1 MINRAI
7 ASPITR
13 TLLIGVTVLS
23 LAGIGWSLY
32 SILAVQGRINRQSE
46 LEIAAERYLSALK
59 DVETGYRGYLNV
71 ANEDFLEPYRK
82 ARTQLDSY
90 AAALEQAA
98 AQTELGSDL
107 PTRMI
112 NQGRLI
118 LQFGET
124 VIKARDESFERA
136 QILAET
142 RAGKFIMDKVR
153 EDLDTIQTRTHHESE
168 ALSEQSYRLYFPV
181 AIASLVA
188 LALAIGLFI
197 FLASRARR
205 VSLEARSLLANV
217 IERAP
222 VGLVLLDKYFHIN
235 QANKSFARMV
245 TEKGT
250 MRAGEAL
257 KASGAQIEDL
267 LRPRAERALQE
278 RFRFKDTQADETL
291 ELSIGDEPRYFKADV
306 FPITLTTEAG
316 TPSAGVGVVLNDFTR
331 QRQAERELEI
341 ARDAAESANRAKS
354 AFIANMSHEL
364 RTPLTAVLGYC
375 ELIEEDLRDLGQE
388 GLLTD
393 INKINSNAR
402 HLLGLINDVLDLSK
416 IEAQKMD
423 VHAIEFTVGKLL
435 EEVEAATGSLI
446 AKNNNSL
453 SLIADAPD
461 TTMLSDDLKIKQVL
475 LNLIGNAA
483 KFTTEGK
490 ITVHASQIEEDG
502 IAHTRFSVADTGIGM
517 TAEQLANL
525 FKRFTQ
531 ADETTTRKYGGT
543 GLGLA
548 LTKALSTMLGGR
560 IEVSSKEGEGTTFT
574 VTIPTRYEKRVV
586 DAVTG
591 QEAAPDENRPVGNA
605 PKRNVPSV
613 LVVDDDASARELLTR
628 HLEREGF
635 AVSSVTSGTEA
646 LESIKTNRPLAI
658 LLDVMMPGL
667 DGWHVLRAIRDNPE
681 TKDIPVI
688 MQTVLNEQNF
698 AYALGAT
705 SYLKKPV
712 HRQALADALQS
723 LAIPTAGHE
732 VLIVDDDQEASGRL
746 MEMLQRDGWN
756 CRLAF
761 NGDQGLKALAE
772 RQPDLVL
779 VDLIMPEMDGYA
791 FIREVRK
798 NEQFDDLPL
807 VVMTAVSIQ
816 SGMVR
821 SLANETA
828 GIVQK
833 GSMPLADL
841 VADLR
846 RFAEQAKTS

>member
-13 TLLIGVTVLS
+13 ALLIGVTVLS
-23 LAGIGWSLY
+23 LAGGGWSLY
-32 SILAVQGRINRQSE
+32 SLLAAQRRATNQNE
-46 LEIAAERYLSALK
+46 LQIAAERYLSALK
-59 DVETGYRGYLNV
+59 DVETGYRGYINV
-71 ANEDFLEPYRK
+71 ATEDFLEPYRH
-82 ARTQLDSY
+82 ARTQINDY
-90 AAALEQAA
+90 ATAFKDAAARADLD
-98 AQTELGSDL
+98 SDL
-107 PTRMI
+107 PTQMI
-112 NQGRLI
+112 THGQDI
-118 LQFGET
+118 LKFGER
-124 VIKARDESFERA
+124 VIAARDESFERA
-136 QILAET
+136 QDLVKT
-142 RAGKFIMDKVR
+142 RAGKRAMDKVR
-153 EDLDTIQTRTHHESE
+153 EGLQSVATWVHQESE
-168 ALSEQSYRLYFPV
+168 AINEQNYHLYLPV
-181 AIASLVA
+181 GIASLVA

-197 FLASRARR
+197 FLAARAKRTT
-205 VSLEARSLLANV
+205 LEARSLLANV

-222 VGLVLLDKYFHIN
+222 VGLVLLDKNLQIN

-245 TEKGT
+245 TDKGT

-257 KASGAQIEDL
+257 KASAAQIEEL
-267 LRPRAERALQE
+267 LRGRAERAIKE
-278 RFRFKDTQADETL
+278 RFRYKDTSADETL
-291 ELSIGDEPRYFKADV
+291 ELLIGEEARYFKADV
-306 FPITLTTEAG
+306 FPVTLTTEAG
-316 TPSAGVGVVLNDFTR
+316 TPSPGVGVVLNDFTR

-388 GLLTD
+388 AILTD
-393 INKINSNAR
+393 VNKINSNAR

-416 IEAQKMD
+416 IEAHKMD
-423 VHAIEFTVGKLL
+423 VHAIEFTVGSLL
-435 EEVEAATGSLI
+435 QEVEAATGSLI
-446 AKNNNSL
+446 TKNNNSL
-453 SLIADAPD
+453 EMITDAPD

-483 KFTTEGK
+483 KFTTDGK
-490 ITVHASQIEEDG
+490 ITVQAHQIQENG

-517 TAEQLANL
+517 SAEQLANL
-525 FKRFTQ
+525 FKRFSQ

-548 LTKALSTMLGGR
+548 LTKALSAMLGGR
-560 IEVSSKEGEGTTFT
+560 IEVASQQGEGTTFT
-574 VTIPTRYEKRVV
+574 MTIPTRYEKRVV
-586 DAVTG
+586 DVSTDPATT
-591 QEAAPDENRPVGNA
+591 PDENQQIGNA
-605 PKRNVPSV
+605 SQRKVPSV
-613 LVVDDDASARELLTR
+613 LVVDDDPSARELLTR

-635 AVSSVTSGTEA
+635 AVSVATSGAEA
-646 LESIKTNRPLAI
+646 LDRIQANRPLAV

-667 DGWHVLRAIRDNPE
+667 DGWHVLRTIRDNPD
-681 TKDIPVI
+681 THNIPVI

-705 SYLKKPV
+705 GYLKKPI

-723 LAIPTAGHE
+723 LAIATALHE
-732 VLIVDDDQEASGRL
+732 VLIVDDDQGASERL
-746 MEMLQRDGWN
+746 KEMLQRDGWN

-761 NGDQGLKALAE
+761 NGDQGLKALAD
-772 RQPDLVL
+772 RRPDLVL

-798 NEQFDDLPL
+798 NVQLDDLPL
-807 VVMTAVSIQ
+807 VVMTAEDVQ
-816 SGMVR
+816 SSKVR
-821 SLANETA
+821 SLAHETA

-846 RFAEQAKTS
+846 RFAEQAKAP